1 MSTIESNN
9 RPAAVEARGLSKI
22 YKTSRA
28 VDDIS
33 IHIPAGV
40 CCGFLG
46 KNGAGKTTT
55 LKMLVGLKRPTAGE
69 ITIMG
74 EPLIYGAPTQ
84 LPFGYLP
91 DVPNYYSYMNGAE
104 FLTLCAKLCGIPAN
118 MRKAKVTQLLET
130 VGLSRA
136 RSTIAGYSRGM
147 KQRLGIAQ
155 ALIND
160 PAVVFMDEPI
170 SALDP
175 IGRRDVTEII
185 RTLKQ
190 TANTTVILSTH
201 ILADVED
208 VCDYVLI
215 IEHGKI
221 MAQDYLVNLKRKHRR
236 NEAVIRFHEASMAE
250 KFTSIANGG
259 TFTLEATSPV
269 QFTTR
274 LCQSAPDA
282 PQTDEQCDIA
292 SAALSR
298 AVNAALHT
306 NDLSI
311 ESYTAHSP
319 SLEEIFLAVI
329 KKPAQNETEVRHA

>member
-1 MSTIESNN
+1 MSQ
-9 RPAAVEARGLSKI
+9 PLAAVEARGLSKI
-22 YKTSRA
+22 YKTTRA

-55 LKMLVGLKRPTAGE
+55 LKMLVGLKRPTSGE
-69 ITIMG
+69 ISIMG
-74 EPLIYGAPTQ
+74 EPQVYGSRTL

-104 FLTLCAKLCGIPAN
+104 FLTLCAKLCGTPAET
-118 MRKAKVTQLLET
+118 RKAKVAQLLDT

-160 PAVVFMDEPI
+160 PSVVFMDEPI

-190 TANTTVILSTH
+190 KGDTTVILSTH

-221 MAQDYLVNLKRKHRR
+221 MAQDYLVNLKRQHRR
-236 NEAVIRFHEASMAE
+236 NEASIRFHEAEMAQ
-250 KFTSIANGG
+250 KFATASNGA
-259 TFTLEATSPV
+259 FSLEATSPV
-269 QFTTR
+269 TFTAR
-274 LCQSAPDA
+274 LNQSAPEA
-282 PQTDEQCDIA
+282 PETDEQCDIA

-298 AVNAALHT
+298 AVNAVLHAHQ
-306 NDLSI
+306 LSI

-329 KKPAQNETEVRHA
+329 KKPATKEVRHA